1 MDLNDVR
8 AARELL
14 ADVIDV
20 TPVSHSRW
28 LSERTGVPVYLK
40 AENLQRTGSFKIRG
54 AYVRIARLSEAE
66 RANGVV
72 AASAGNHAQGVAL
85 AARMLGTKATIFM
98 PEGAALP
105 KVAATEGYGA
115 DIRFHGDGVTAALV
129 PAMAFAE
136 ETGAVL
142 IHPFDHEDIVVGQ
155 GTLGLEILEQ
165 VPDVRTI
172 VVPLGGGGLT
182 AGVALLKTERPD
194 IRVVGVQAEE
204 VAAYPAS
211 LAGGAPVAASMGATM
226 ADGIAVTQPG
236 SIPFAIVQDLVDDV
250 ITVSEEAM
258 SRALIGM
265 LERSKL
271 LVEPAGIAAVAALLD
286 RPGEFEGPVVPV
298 LSGGNVDPL
307 VLLDVIR
314 HGLVAGGRFMQLAVR
329 IPDRPGALMGLLA
342 DLAKLQV
349 NVINVNH
356 DRAAESLVINQVDV
370 AIQVATRGPK
380 HRTEVSQRLSAL
392 GYQIL

>member
-1 MDLNDVR
+1 MNLDDVR

-14 ADVIDV
+14 TGVIDV

-28 LSERTGVPVYLK
+28 LSERTGVSVYLK

-54 AYVRIARLSEAE
+54 AYVRIARLTDAE

-85 AARMLGTKATIFM
+85 AASMLGTKATIFM

-105 KVAATEGYGA
+105 KITATEGYGA

-129 PAMAFAE
+129 PARAFAE

-142 IHPFDHEDIVVGQ
+142 IHPFDHEDIVAGQ

-172 VVPLGGGGLT
+172 LVPLGGGGLT
-182 AGVALLKTERPD
+182 AGICLLKTERPD
-194 IRVVGVQAEE
+194 IRIIGVQAEE

-211 LAGGAPVAASMGATM
+211 LASGSPVPATMGATM
-226 ADGIAVTQPG
+226 ADGIAVAQPG
-236 SIPFAIVQDLVDDV
+236 SIPFEIVAELMDEVV
-250 ITVSEEAM
+250 TVSEEAM

-286 RPGEFEGPVVPV
+286 RPHDFEGPVVPV

-342 DLAKLQV
+342 DLANLHV

-370 AIQVATRGPK
+370 AIQMATRGPK
-380 HRTEVSQRLSAL
+380 HRAEVQQRLNEL

>member
-1 MDLNDVR
+1 MNLDDVR

-14 ADVIDV
+14 TGVIDV

-28 LSERTGVPVYLK
+28 LSERTGVSVYLK

-54 AYVRIARLSEAE
+54 AYVRIARLTDAE

-85 AARMLGTKATIFM
+85 AASMLGTKATIFM

-105 KVAATEGYGA
+105 KIAATEGYGA

-129 PAMAFAE
+129 PARAFAE

-142 IHPFDHEDIVVGQ
+142 IHPFDHEDIVAGQ

-172 VVPLGGGGLT
+172 LVPLGGGGLT
-182 AGVALLKTERPD
+182 AGICLLKTERPD
-194 IRVVGVQAEE
+194 IRIIGVQAEE

-211 LAGGAPVAASMGATM
+211 LANGSPVPATMGATM
-226 ADGIAVTQPG
+226 ADGIAVAQPG
-236 SIPFAIVQDLVDDV
+236 SIPFEIVAELMDEVV
-250 ITVSEEAM
+250 TVSEEAM

-286 RPGEFEGPVVPV
+286 RPHDFEGPVVPV

-342 DLAKLQV
+342 DLANLHV

-370 AIQVATRGPK
+370 AIQMATRGPK
-380 HRTEVSQRLSAL
+380 HRAEVQQRLNEL

>member
-1 MDLNDVR
+1 
-8 AARELL
+8 
-14 ADVIDV
+14 
-20 TPVSHSRW
+20 
-28 LSERTGVPVYLK
+28 
-40 AENLQRTGSFKIRG
+40 
-54 AYVRIARLSEAE
+54 
-66 RANGVV
+66 
-72 AASAGNHAQGVAL
+72 
-85 AARMLGTKATIFM
+85 
-98 PEGAALP
+98 
-105 KVAATEGYGA
+105 
-115 DIRFHGDGVTAALV
+115 
-129 PAMAFAE
+129 
-136 ETGAVL
+136 
-142 IHPFDHEDIVVGQ
+142 
-155 GTLGLEILEQ
+155 
-165 VPDVRTI
+165 
-172 VVPLGGGGLT
+172 
-182 AGVALLKTERPD
+182 
-194 IRVVGVQAEE
+194 
-204 VAAYPAS
+204 
-211 LAGGAPVAASMGATM
+211 MGATM

-236 SIPFAIVQDLVDDV
+236 SIPFEIVQDLVDDV

-380 HRTEVSQRLSAL
+380 HRTEVLSASA
-392 GYQIL
+392 GWAIRSCRT